1 MNKLLEAVYQQA
13 SQSNWAT
20 SAVDFDE
27 NLLQQFVIKNLV
39 WDFHCISMD
48 DYLRRSKG
56 DKEQLLLK
64 HYNQMKMG
72 EQITLI
78 LLLSSSKVFYNMSF
92 LFFKLFCSKF
102 PKESE

>member
-1 MNKLLEAVYQQA
+1 MDKLLEAVYQQA
-13 SQSNWAT
+13 SQSNSAT

-27 NLLQQFVIKNLV
+27 NLFQQFVIKNLV

-64 HYNQMKMG
+64 YYNQMKMG

-78 LLLSSSKVFYNMSF
+78 LLLSSSKGILQYVFLIF
-92 LFFKLFCSKF
+92 QIVLFQI
-102 PKESE
+102 PQGV

>member
-1 MNKLLEAVYQQA
+1 
-13 SQSNWAT
+13 
-20 SAVDFDE
+20 
-27 NLLQQFVIKNLV
+27 
-39 WDFHCISMD
+39 MD

-64 HYNQMKMG
+64 YYNQMKMG

-92 LFFKLFCSKF
+92 
-102 PKESE
+102 

>member
-1 MNKLLEAVYQQA
+1 
-13 SQSNWAT
+13 
-20 SAVDFDE
+20 
-27 NLLQQFVIKNLV
+27 
-39 WDFHCISMD
+39 MD

-64 HYNQMKMG
+64 HYNQMKMS

-92 LFFKLFCSKF
+92 
-102 PKESE
+102 